1 MCRKSVKWDVRY
13 LELAEHVSKW
23 SKDPSSKIGA
33 VIIGQNGQVLSQGYN
48 GFPRNVDDSA
58 SRLNDRP
65 TKYKYVVHAE
75 MNAIYNA
82 SFSGISLAGSTLYV
96 HGLPVCSEC
105 AKGIIQV
112 GIQRVVMKDQV
123 IPDNWKESCQFT
135 HELFKEAGIEVVTV
149 NPSHRGWDESSED
162 PWEPIKPDNTKAQRK
177 LDSSSETQGGFV
189 REYDGSP
196 EQPPIN
202 T

>member
-1 MCRKSVKWDVRY
+1 MCRNSAKWDLRY
-13 LELAEHVSKW
+13 LELAEQVSKW

-33 VIIGQNGQVLSQGYN
+33 VIIGFNGQVLSQGYN

-58 SRLNDRP
+58 QRLNDRP

-112 GIQRVVMKDQV
+112 GILRVVMKEQA

-149 NPSHRGWDESSED
+149 DPRHRGWDESSED
-162 PWEPIKPDNTKAQRK
+162 PWEPVKPDATKTERAVDATIR
-177 LDSSSETQGGFV
+177 SSDILIHQHDLTTRQSA
-189 REYDGSP
+189 GSP
-196 EQPPIN
+196 
-202 T
+202 